1 MKVGISSFAGDA
13 GKSGIS
19 QYMINI
25 FKRLPELCGEDEYV
39 LFMTRSDREHFETG
53 QSRVKIVA
61 YPDWIGSPV
70 VNILWHLIWL
80 PVALAKHG
88 CDCVFMPAGN
98 RRLGWWYGVP
108 SISTVHDLSQLHVE
122 GKYDPFRMFYI
133 KRVLPRMMKRLDHI
147 VAVSKATRRDLE
159 SHVGIDPE
167 SIDVV
172 YNGADLE
179 SYKPQG
185 KNEAAKRVRK
195 KLGVDAPYILYTAR
209 LEHPGKNHVR
219 LIKAFAQLKR
229 ETGIPHK
236 LVLAGSPW
244 LGAEAIYAAVRGFG
258 VEQHVCFP
266 GFVPNDELPSLYSGA
281 DLFVFPS
288 LFEGF
293 GIPLLEAMASGTPLC
308 ASNVASIPEV
318 VRDAGLLFDP
328 DKVDEIQHAMALLLT
343 DRKLRARMAK
353 RGLHQASLFSWD
365 DSARQL
371 LSIIHA
377 VSELKK
383 NHSAEPGSKL
393 IRNER

>member
-1 MKVGISSFAGDA
+1 MKIGISSFAGDA

-25 FKRLPELCGEDEYV
+25 FKRLPELSDEDEFV
-39 LFMTRSDREHFETG
+39 LFMTRSDREYFETG
-53 QSRVKIVA
+53 QSRVKVVV
-61 YPDWIGSPV
+61 YPDWIGNPV

-133 KRVLPRMMKRLDHI
+133 KRVLPRMIKRLDHI
-147 VAVSKATRRDLE
+147 AAVSKATRRDLE
-159 SHVGIDPE
+159 IHVGIDPE
-167 SIDVV
+167 RIDVV

-179 SYKPQG
+179 SYKPQY
-185 KNEAAKRVRK
+185 KKDAAERVK
-195 KLGVDAPYILYTAR
+195 QQLNVDTPYILYTAR

-219 LIKAFAQLKR
+219 LIKAFAQLKK
-229 ETGIPHK
+229 ESNVPHQ

-244 LGAEAIYAAVRGFG
+244 YGAEAIYAAVRSFG

-266 GFVPNDELPSLYSGA
+266 GFVPNAELPSLYAGA

-293 GIPLLEAMASGTPLC
+293 GIPLLEAMASATPLC

-328 DKVDEIQHAMALLLT
+328 ANIDEIQQAMATLLA
-343 DRKLRARMAK
+343 DKKLRARLVK
-353 RGLHQASLFSWD
+353 LGLHQAGLFSWD

-377 VSELKK
+377 VSELGNKR
-383 NHSAEPGSKL
+383 SPGAGTKL